1 MATERLYYTDCYLST
16 FTANVVETAEEGRR
30 VYLDRTA
37 FYPSSGGQPND
48 WGMFAGRRV
57 VDVIDEDERIAHV
70 VESPVEKTT
79 VEGQIDWPRRY
90 DHMQQHTGQHLL
102 SAALVELFQIP
113 TLSFHMGTE
122 VSTIELGASEWT
134 PRHLDSVEERVNEIV
149 GEARAVRILF
159 EDAEVVQD
167 LRKPSARTGTLR
179 IIEIDRLDRSACG
192 GTHVRSTA
200 ELGPI
205 QIRKSEKI
213 RGHVRIEFVCGLR
226 AQRRA
231 RQDFRVLSELA
242 RQGAAQI
249 DRLPE
254 QISSL
259 RERLSEAE
267 KERQRTSMELA
278 RRDGEALYEA
288 AAPSADGTRRLL
300 LRETS
305 LDEAVRAKA
314 QAFANGS
321 KAVALVLETGG
332 HAMLVAVSADSGI
345 HAGAVL
351 RETLT
356 GAGGRGGGSAML
368 AQGSLPNDDVAG
380 QLKRALGFS

>member
-1 MATERLYYTDCYLST
+1 MPTERLYYTDCYLST
-16 FTANVVETAEEGRR
+16 FSAQIAGMAESGRR

-48 WGMFAGRRV
+48 WGMLGGRRV
-57 VDVIDEDERIAHV
+57 LDVIDEDERIAHIL
-70 VESPVEKTT
+70 ESPVDATQ
-79 VEGQIDWPRRY
+79 VEGHIDWSRRY

-102 SAALVELFQIP
+102 SAVLVELFQIP
-113 TLSFHMGTE
+113 TLSFHMGSE
-122 VSTIELGASEWT
+122 VSSIEIGTKEWT
-134 PRHLDSVEERVNEIV
+134 PAHVDSVEERVNQIV
-149 GEARAVRILF
+149 WEARAVRILF
-159 EDAEVVQD
+159 EEAEAVQD

-179 IIEIDRLDRSACG
+179 IIEIEGLDRSACG

-226 AQRRA
+226 ALRRT

-242 RQGAAQI
+242 RQSAAPI

-254 QISSL
+254 QISGL

-267 KERQRTSMELA
+267 KERQRTTMELA
-278 RRDGEALYEA
+278 RRDGEALYHSS
-288 AAPSADGTRRLL
+288 APSPDGARRLL
-300 LRETS
+300 LRVPAI
-305 LDEAVRAKA
+305 DEAIRAKA

-321 KAVALVLETGG
+321 KAVALALASEGRAVLIT
-332 HAMLVAVSADSGI
+332 VSADSGV
-345 HAGAVL
+345 HAGTVL
-351 RETLT
+351 KDTLA
-356 GAGGRGGGSAML
+356 GSGGRGGGSAVL
-368 AQGSLPNDDVAG
+368 AQGSLPNDEVAEK
-380 QLKRALGFS
+380 LARALGFS